1 MLFRPLA
8 FPCPFDVRFFP
19 CPASGFCA
27 CPLVWYGQ
35 ETSTMCFFPCSL
47 TFPLYYQGKWAETR
61 KTAVSGRFLKGK
73 QKVKDVSLTYKNLFL
88 HYKQAYTRIPLA
100 VGLQVRVGMR
110 GPHLLFFALPY
121 LREEAKGL

>member
-1 MLFRPLA
+1 LKPCTIKKGNGLKREKRPFLA
-8 FPCPFDVRFFP
+8 V
-19 CPASGFCA
+19 
-27 CPLVWYGQ
+27 LW
-35 ETSTMCFFPCSL
+35 
-47 TFPLYYQGKWAETR
+47 
-61 KTAVSGRFLKGK
+61 KGK